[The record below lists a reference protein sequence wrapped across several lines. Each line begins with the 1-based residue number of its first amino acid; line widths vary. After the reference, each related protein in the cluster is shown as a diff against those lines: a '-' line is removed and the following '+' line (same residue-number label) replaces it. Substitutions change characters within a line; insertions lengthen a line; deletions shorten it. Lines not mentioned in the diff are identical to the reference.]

1 MSIFIDRYR
10 LVSVL
15 IKYILKYKIQLEYI
29 YTGNAWMTKSTDAIT
44 NNNSIHK

>member
-1 MSIFIDRYR
+1 MA
-10 LVSVL
+10 VN
-15 IKYILKYKIQLEYI
+15 EYI